1 MLVDGAMVDPV
12 PADVARDMGA
22 DIVLAVNVVPKLNG
36 DVRTPLS
43 RAFGALNRLN
53 PLAHLNGKVGA
64 PHVVDIFMNSLV
76 AIQYELGNFK
86 ALTADVLVN
95 VDLADFTWIDFTS
108 AVPIVERGATAAAAA
123 LPAIRDAYEQRLAG
137 V

>member
-22 DIVLAVNVVPKLNG
+22 DVVLAVNVVPKLNG
-36 DVRTPLS
+36 EVRTPLS
-43 RAFGALNRLN
+43 RAFSSLNRWN
-53 PLAHLNGKVGA
+53 PLARLNGTVGA
-64 PHVVDIFMNSLV
+64 PHIVDIFMNSLV

-86 ALTADVLVN
+86 AMTADVLIN
-95 VDLADFTWIDFTS
+95 VDLADYTWIDFTS
-108 AVPIVERGATAAAAA
+108 AIPIIERGAVAAEAA
-123 LPAIRDAYEQRLAG
+123 LPAIREAYEQRLAG

>member
-1 MLVDGAMVDPV
+1 
-12 PADVARDMGA
+12 
-22 DIVLAVNVVPKLNG
+22 
-36 DVRTPLS
+36 
-43 RAFGALNRLN
+43 
-53 PLAHLNGKVGA
+53 
-64 PHVVDIFMNSLV
+64 MNSLV